1 MAMAPDSRAGRPSP
15 DLLSRVHEAA
25 VESFDSASG
34 LGELR
39 LIGQPET
46 LVRFHCM
53 VIADGSR
60 EVAVGAPVAARLGI
74 APDGGIEARSVI
86 KLSR

>member
-1 MAMAPDSRAGRPSP
+1 MAPAPRSDRPSP
-15 DLLSRVHEAA
+15 DLLGGVHEAA

-39 LIGQPET
+39 LIGQPDT

-74 APDGGIEARSVI
+74 APDGGVEARSVI
-86 KLSR
+86 KLSC

>member
-1 MAMAPDSRAGRPSP
+1 MAPASPSGRPSR
-15 DLLSRVHEAA
+15 DLLAGVHEAA
-25 VESFDSASG
+25 VESFNSASG

-39 LIGQPET
+39 LIEHPET

-60 EVAVGAPVAARLGI
+60 EVAVGAPVAARLGV